1 LFLFLCVLD
10 FDKAVKLIE
19 GKLNNSTIGDSL
31 VGHLFHH
38 KLARS
43 SSLLNVVHRQ
53 PSSVAISF
61 AADNNDSSHS
71 GPGSLDRRDSNASL
85 RSGGSLPPLQRSH
98 TAYLSTASSRG
109 GHESA
114 VLSSFCRKELE
125 QQLGDTL
132 YKRAQAKLMI
142 EADSLNIEAALSDV
156 MKAIGHYS
164 DDDDFHLV
172 AATCHIRL
180 QRYSNAMQILE
191 SVLER
196 SPTNYKAL
204 YNLAFCR
211 RAEGSQKDAIE
222 GLTKIISYSNNEIES
237 FTANT
242 INVPIHRVYEMRGT
256 LFHEVQGEIGIL
268 LCVGILLM
276 SINSSQ
282 ICFDGF
288 RKSSCY

>member
-1 LFLFLCVLD
+1 MVRSTFPHLLFAVSFKLFSD

-19 GKLNNSTIGDSL
+19 GRLNNSAAGESL
-31 VGHLFHH
+31 VGHLNHH

-43 SSLLNVVHRQ
+43 SSLLSMVHRQ
-53 PSSVAISF
+53 PSSVGF
-61 AADNNDSSHS
+61 ASHHIDAS
-71 GPGSLDRRDSNASL
+71 HVGPGSLDRRDSNASFG
-85 RSGGSLPPLQRSH
+85 SGGSLPPLQRSQ
-98 TAYLSTASSRG
+98 TASSRG

-114 VLSSFCRKELE
+114 VLSSFYRKELE

-142 EADSLNIEAALSDV
+142 EADPLNIEAALSDV

-172 AATCHIRL
+172 AATCYIRL
-180 QRYSNAMQILE
+180 QRYSDAMQILE

-256 LFHEVQGEIGIL
+256 LFHEVQGEMEIVVC
-268 LCVGILLM
+268 CVFLFVSL
-276 SINSSQ
+276 
-282 ICFDGF
+282 
-288 RKSSCY
+288 Y